1 MDTLQIL
8 IKIKLLRIIT
18 SGIAPQTLQTRLT
31 MKFQGSQGYV
41 ATPDLMLAVNAA
53 ITLKRPLLIKGEP
66 GTGKTMLAEEVAAAL
81 NMPLLQWHVKSTT
94 KAQQGLYEY
103 DAVSRLRDS
112 QLGDERVKD
121 IHNYIVKGV
130 LWQAFTS
137 DEPVALLID
146 EIDKAD
152 IEFPNDLLREID
164 RMEFYCYETRELIK
178 AKNRP
183 LVFITSNN
191 EKELPDAFLR
201 RCFFHYIKF
210 PEAAT
215 MQQIVDVHFPGLK
228 KELLGAAM
236 KTFYDVRNLPGI
248 KKKPSTSELLDW
260 IKLLVAED
268 IPLDALHSKDD
279 KIAVPP
285 LVGALLKNE
294 QDVTLFEKLVFMNQR
309 GR

>member
-1 MDTLQIL
+1 
-8 IKIKLLRIIT
+8 
-18 SGIAPQTLQTRLT
+18 
-31 MKFQGSQGYV
+31 MKFQGSQNYV
-41 ATPDLMLAVNAA
+41 ATQDLMLAVNAA
-53 ITLKRPLLIKGEP
+53 ITLKRPLLVKGEP
-66 GTGKTMLAEEVAAAL
+66 GTGKTMLAEEVAQSL
-81 NMPLLQWHVKSTT
+81 GMPLLQWHIKSTT

-112 QLGDERVKD
+112 QLSTIDGGDKVKD

-137 DEPVALLID
+137 DKPVALLID

-152 IEFPNDLLREID
+152 IEFPNDLLRELD
-164 RMEFYCYETRELIK
+164 RMEFYCYETRELVK
-178 AKNRP
+178 AVNRP

-210 PEAAT
+210 PDSET
-215 MQQIVDVHFPGLK
+215 MQRIIDVHFPGLK
-228 KELLGAAM
+228 KELLTAAM

-260 IKLLVAED
+260 LKLLMAED
-268 IPLDALHSKDD
+268 IPAETLQTSGD
-279 KIAVPP
+279 KVAVPP

-294 QDVTLFEKLVFMNQR
+294 QDVTLFEKLVFMQR
-309 GR
+309 HNR

>member
-1 MDTLQIL
+1 
-8 IKIKLLRIIT
+8 
-18 SGIAPQTLQTRLT
+18 
-31 MKFQGSQGYV
+31 MKFQGSENYV

-53 ITLKRPLLIKGEP
+53 ATLKRPLLVKGEP
-66 GTGKTMLAEEVAAAL
+66 GTGKTMLAEEVAQAL
-81 NMPLLQWHVKSTT
+81 NMPLLQWHIKSTT

-112 QLGDERVKD
+112 QLMGADGSEKVKD
-121 IHNYIVKGV
+121 IRNYIVKGV
-130 LWQAFTS
+130 LWQAFTA
-137 DEPVALLID
+137 DKPVVLLID

-164 RMEFYCYETRELIK
+164 RMEFYVYETRELVK
-178 AKNRP
+178 AVHRP

-210 PEAAT
+210 PDAET
-215 MQQIVDVHFPGLK
+215 MKSIVNVHFPNLK
-228 KELLGAAM
+228 KELLAAAL
-236 KTFYDVRNLPGI
+236 KNFYDVRNLPGL

-260 IKLLVAED
+260 LKLLLAED
-268 IPLDALHSKDD
+268 IPLDVLQSKDD
-279 KIAVPP
+279 KVAVPP

-294 QDVTLFEKLVFMNQR
+294 QDVSLFEKLVFMQR
-309 GR
+309 NNR